1 MDWQQWHD
9 AYDTPESPL
18 ARRLL
23 TVQDRI
29 REALDACPPGPLRVI
44 SLCAGQARDLLGV
57 LPSHTRR
64 DDVHARLVELD
75 PQNTDLA
82 ASAARSAGLHQI
94 ETVTAD
100 AALLDHY
107 AGLAPADLVLIC
119 GLFGNIT
126 DQDIER
132 TIDACAQLTRT
143 GGRVIWTRHR
153 KTPDRVPLICRWF
166 EERGFAGEWLTGEG
180 QLQSVGVH
188 RFDGRPAP
196 LQLGVRV
203 FEFVGYEKLRAPGST
218 D

>member
-1 MDWQQWHD
+1 MDWQKWHD
-9 AYDTPESPL
+9 AYDAPESPL
-18 ARRLL
+18 AQRLL
-23 TVQDRI
+23 TVQGRI
-29 REALDACPPGPLRVI
+29 RLALDACPPGPLRVV
-44 SLCAGQARDLLGV
+44 SLCAGQGRDLLGV
-57 LPSHTRR
+57 LPAHPRR

-75 PQNTDLA
+75 PQNTESA

-119 GLFGNIT
+119 GLFGNIR
-126 DQDIER
+126 DSDIER
-132 TIDACAQLTRT
+132 TITVCTQLTKT

-166 EERGFAGEWLTGEG
+166 EERGFAGEWLSGEG
-180 QLQSVGVH
+180 QVQAVGVH
-188 RFDGRPAP
+188 RFEGSPAP

-203 FEFVGYEKLRAPGST
+203 FEFVGYEKLRTAGPAN
-218 D
+218 